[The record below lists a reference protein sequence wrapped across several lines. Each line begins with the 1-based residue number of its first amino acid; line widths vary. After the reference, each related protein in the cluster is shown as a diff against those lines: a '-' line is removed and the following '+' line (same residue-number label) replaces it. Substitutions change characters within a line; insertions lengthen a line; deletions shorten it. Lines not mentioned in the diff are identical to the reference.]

1 MELLSGKKIAEEM
14 FTKLQK
20 TILQEKLAP
29 KLAVVLVGDDP
40 ASHLYVRLKKSAA
53 EKIGMICEVT
63 FFPQD
68 VSQTNLEQHIQML
81 NLDTSVHGILIQF
94 PLPVGFD
101 EDVLVQQI
109 DSQKDADGFHQDT
122 LTKFLAGDRGAEPV
136 FPRAIATLI
145 ESCKTNLK
153 GKMAVALVNS
163 VLFGKIIEQS
173 LKNLGAIPTIIQATE
188 WEEHLDEVLGA
199 DVVVTACGQAKMITR
214 DHLSPNVIVIDGGIT
229 MVDGHAVGDVDR
241 ESVEDISGW
250 LSPVPGGVGPVTV
263 ASLLARVVES
273 ARRTT
278 NQ

>member
-1 MELLSGKKIAEEM
+1 MELLSGKKIAEEI
-14 FTKLQK
+14 FTTLQK

-53 EKIGMICEVT
+53 EKIGMMCEVT
-63 FFPQD
+63 LFPRD
-68 VSQTNLEQHIQML
+68 VSQTALEQHIQML

-101 EDVLVQQI
+101 EDLLVQQI

-122 LTKFLAGDRGAEPV
+122 LAKFLAGDRGAEPV

-145 ESCKTNLK
+145 QSCKTNLK
-153 GKMAVALVNS
+153 EKRAVALVNS
-163 VLFGKIIEQS
+163 VLFGKIIEQT
-173 LKNLGAIPTIIQATE
+173 LKNLGAIPTIIQATK
-188 WEEHLDEVLGA
+188 WEEDLDEVLGA

-214 DHLSPNVIVIDGGIT
+214 DHLSPHVIVIDGGIT

-241 ESVEDISGW
+241 ESVEDIPGW

>member
-1 MELLSGKKIAEEM
+1 MELISGKKIAEEI
-14 FTKLQK
+14 FTRLQK

-53 EKIGMICEVT
+53 EKIGMMCEVT

-68 VSQTNLEQHIQML
+68 VAQTALEQHIQML
-81 NLDTSVHGILIQF
+81 NHDTSVHGILIQF

-101 EDVLVQQI
+101 EDLLAQCI
-109 DSQKDADGFHQDT
+109 DPKKDADGFHQDT
-122 LTKFLAGDRGAEPV
+122 LKKFLAGDHGAEPV

-145 ESCKTNLK
+145 QSCKADLK
-153 GKMAVALVNS
+153 GKRAVALVNS
-163 VLFGKIIEQS
+163 VLFGKIIEQT
-173 LKNLGAIPTIIQATE
+173 LKNLGVIPTIVQVTE
-188 WEEHLDEVLGA
+188 WEEHFDEVLSA
-199 DVVVTACGQAKMITR
+199 DVLVTACGREKMISR
-214 DHLSPNVIVIDGGIT
+214 NHLSPNVIVIDGGIT
-229 MVDGHAVGDVDR
+229 MVAGHAVGDVDR
-241 ESVEDISGW
+241 ESVEDIPGW

-273 ARRTT
+273 ARRTA